1 MSDLRIGEPS
11 QVFAKNI
18 EDSNRKGPLQFDNII
33 RGAINRVGDFE
44 AKADKSFADLLQGK
58 AEIHETMIAL
68 QKVDISM
75 RLLLTIRNKAVEAY
89 REIMRMHF

>member
-11 QVFAKNI
+11 QAFVKNI
-18 EDSNRKGPLQFDNII
+18 ENSNRKGPLQFDNII
-33 RGAINRVGDFE
+33 RGAIDRVNGFE
-44 AKADKSFADLLQGK
+44 AEADKSFADLLQGK

-68 QKVDISM
+68 QKVDIST
-75 RLLLTIRNKAVEAY
+75 RLLLAVRNKAIEAY